1 MGHLSQ
7 GKSEKNR
14 RGRGRRKR
22 GRLREPVT
30 EMDSKASARARLSV
44 GRGTEA
50 NSRHVFLGDIYDRLG
65 LRDGIKREISHNH
78 LICISV
84 CQKFLTNRDGITEKR
99 KEIGVGKILDP
110 PLEILNL

>member
-14 RGRGRRKR
+14 CGRGKRKR
-22 GRLREPVT
+22 ERLREPVT

-44 GRGTEA
+44 GRGMEA

-65 LRDGIKREISHNH
+65 IRDGIKREISHRH

-84 CQKFLTNRDGITEKR
+84 CQKFLTN
-99 KEIGVGKILDP
+99 
-110 PLEILNL
+110 